1 MPVHNLRVG
10 GALGMD
16 WLSRATGPRVSE
28 PMLILSPPD
37 DHAFVAASR
46 AAVGI
51 GSSPAQLE
59 LALRVLYPHAIV
71 RRRELIGERFTIWY
85 VYRDGHWVPPG
96 TRRPDGQ

>member
-16 WLSRATGPRVSE
+16 WLSRATGPRTSE
-28 PMLILSPPD
+28 PMLILRPPD
-37 DHAFVAASR
+37 DRAFVAASR

-51 GSSPAQLE
+51 GTTPSQLE
-59 LALRVLYPHAIV
+59 RALRATYPHAVV

-96 TRRPDGQ
+96 TRSPEEE